1 MLLVGDCVFIMV
13 VLGVFVVF
21 WVCVRIFVWGL
32 ICGCFGLWCFAG
44 CITSVAGGLGVVGCS
59 LRLVWAA

>member
-1 MLLVGDCVFIMV
+1 MLFVGDCVFIMV

-21 WVCVRIFVWGL
+21 WVCVRILAWGL

-44 CITSVAGGLGVVGCS
+44 CITSVAGGLG
-59 LRLVWAA
+59 